1 MVREK
6 FDDSFAK
13 VPARTPHLGLW
24 LGWPTAHARALRGP
38 YWAAGPDPVTADL
51 FNSKT
56 IPNLASKQTCEFN
69 IKFCRNPKIV
79 KSILLSS

>member
-1 MVREK
+1 M
-6 FDDSFAK
+6 
-13 VPARTPHLGLW
+13 
-24 LGWPTAHARALRGP
+24 HARVPRGP
-38 YWAAGPDPVTADL
+38 YWAAGPDPVTAGL

-79 KSILLSS
+79 KLILFGFYNYDLPASVLGSHGSKIFHGCFKCFNML